1 MGFFSDL
8 AMGFGAK
15 PKTKDYVA
23 RTARTIAR
31 NEGKS
36 SAADSGRASRYQAQ
50 YGATAADIGNTKD
63 MAEKKSRPKDKQL
76 SNIKTVPT
84 TTKTSKSSAK
94 AGAQYAASMKKANEL
109 AKAGKLRRP
118 GTTKTIDTPGG
129 KVKVNVPGKLLKD
142 AKPIRNLGGSSLLL
156 DSEEAKAA
164 GANIGTG
171 FDPKTGTGYT
181 DTAGQGL
188 GTDFTL
194 SGNKDD
200 QGNVTGTTFTGA
212 GDIMTTGPSKYGLQN
227 TLLGKGISYLSG
239 VRGNDKIVNTVGGKP
254 IFQRADG
261 SFYAFDAVGLPYDIA
276 DPEVGSA
283 PSTLDMDPEVRER
296 MMNQQQFPS
305 TDDDQPLMD
314 VASEKDPNDPCPE
327 GYMMDPKTQQ
337 CVIDPFQTPFPGP
350 VTGGGGAVVPAGLTP
365 YTQMAPVSLAQL
377 QPSRVANANPLA
389 MQQAQM
395 PQGGLGSL
403 AAATSRIS

>member
-36 SAADSGRASRYQAQ
+36 SAADSGRARRYQAQ
-50 YGATAADIGNTKD
+50 YGVTAADIDTNFD
-63 MAEKKSRPKDKQL
+63 AAEKKSRPKSQPL

-84 TTKTSKSSAK
+84 TTKAKPSDIK
-94 AGAQYAASMKKANEL
+94 AGKQYAASMKKANEL
-109 AKAGKLRRP
+109 AKAGKLP
-118 GTTKTIDTPGG
+118 KGSIGP
-129 KVKVNVPGKLLKD
+129 L
-142 AKPIRNLGGSSLLL
+142 RNLAASPSI
-156 DSEEAKAA
+156 SQEEAKAA

-171 FDPKTGTGYT
+171 YDSKTKTGYT

-227 TLLGKGISYLSG
+227 TLLGKGISFLSG

-254 IFQRADG
+254 IFQRGDG

-283 PSTLDMDPEVRER
+283 PSTLDIDPEVRER
-296 MMNQQQFPS
+296 MMNQQQYES
-305 TDDDQPLMD
+305 TDDGQPLID
-314 VASEKDPNDPCPE
+314 VASEKDPDDPCPE

-337 CVIDPFQTPFPGP
+337 CVIDPFQTPFPDP

-377 QPSRVANANPLA
+377 QPSRVASANPLA

>member
-8 AMGFGAK
+8 KMGLGIT
-15 PKTKDYVA
+15 PKTQDYVD
-23 RTARTIAR
+23 RTAATIAKTDPSR
-31 NEGKS
+31 AASYKKKQSANLGKS
-36 SAADSGRASRYQAQ
+36 SS
-50 YGATAADIGNTKD
+50 TTTK
-63 MAEKKSRPKDKQL
+63 
-76 SNIKTVPT
+76 PT

-118 GTTKTIDTPGG
+118 GTTRTVTLPGEG
-129 KVKVNVPGKLLKD
+129 TVEVPVAGKLLSD
-142 AKPIRNLGGSSLLL
+142 ARPIRNLAASPSI
-156 DSEEAKAA
+156 SMEEAKAA

-171 FDPKTGTGYT
+171 YDSKTQTGYT

-227 TLLGKGISYLSG
+227 TLIGKGLSYLAG
-239 VRGNDKIVNTVGGKP
+239 VRGDDKIVNTVGGKP
-254 IFQRADG
+254 IFQRGDG
-261 SFYAFDAVGLPYDIA
+261 SFYAFDALGLPYDIA

-283 PSTLDMDPEVRER
+283 PSTLDIDPEVRER

-305 TDDDQPLMD
+305 TDDGQPLID
-314 VASEKDPNDPCPE
+314 VASEKDPEDPCPE
-327 GYMMDPKTQQ
+327 GYMMDPTTKQ
-337 CVIDPFQTPFPGP
+337 CVLDPFKTPFPDP